1 MLVSAPPPLVASMSS
16 LGAGVQRAPIAFD
29 LVGATWMGP
38 DSIRAEVR
46 ARGIRGWTRW
56 VVLTRDQPGESEP
69 VWVGRSQLVQV
80 RFRGHPRRVRL
91 RLVRSGREPGSPLR
105 ALAEAGA
112 PPIISRG
119 AWGAD
124 ESIRRRDP
132 LLASDLRLAVIHHT
146 ATANDYTPDES
157 SAIVRSIYAYHV
169 LHNGWNDI
177 GYAFLID
184 RYGQIFEG
192 RAGGIAL
199 PVVGAH
205 ARGFNAGSVGIALIG
220 NGSLEGVTAVQRAAL
235 VQLLTWRLD
244 LSHVD
249 PVGRVMVTSG
259 GNARYPAGVAVDLR
273 TISGHRD
280 LDRTSCPGDLVAA
293 DLDAFARSVAEA
305 PVPRIVAAHGERLPS
320 GSVRVA
326 ARLLATSGW
335 TATLLDVSGAPLA
348 TTSGSGLT
356 IDWSVPATG
365 AESWQIEA
373 STAAG
378 EQARPAGGSFG
389 GTPASRAGALAV
401 TPSLITPD
409 GDGSA
414 DTTRFSA
421 TLAAPATVS
430 LTVEDAT
437 GAVLAEI
444 APPTAT
450 AGPFELDWGGAGL
463 PDGRYKARLRAVF
476 ADGSTVDSTA
486 PLTILRAIADLG
498 VSARVGGRL
507 PLRVRWQQVVPGEA
521 SVLLLGRHPTLT
533 LASSERSTGPQEL
546 VLSAGSR
553 PLLPQGPQLLVLR
566 VSTPLGTHELRRPLE
581 IDTVAPRVS
590 LLAIKPR
597 RVTVRLGETAVIRI
611 RRGARVIV
619 PRLRVLPGVRR
630 FALSRPAGT
639 PRTVTIEATDAAGNV
654 TTARFGA

>member
-590 LLAIKPR
+590 LLTIKPR

>member
-1 MLVSAPPPLVASMSS
+1 MSS

-29 LVGATWMGP
+29 LVGATWSGP

-46 ARGIRGWTRW
+46 ARGTRGWTRW

-498 VSARVGGRL
+498 VTARVGGRL

-619 PRLRVLPGVRR
+619 PRLQVLPGVRR